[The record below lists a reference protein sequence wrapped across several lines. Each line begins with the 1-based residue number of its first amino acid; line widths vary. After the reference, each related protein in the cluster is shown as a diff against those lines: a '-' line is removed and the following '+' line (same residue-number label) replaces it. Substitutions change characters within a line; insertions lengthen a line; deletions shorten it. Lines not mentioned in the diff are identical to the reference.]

1 MAYLHFPNLKI
12 SGISACVPKNVE
24 ENASFYNQRWGSG
37 YEDFVATTG
46 VERAHRGDA
55 SICTS
60 DLCYE
65 AAEKLIAD
73 LGWDKSEIEA
83 LVLVTQT
90 PDYILPATSCI
101 LQDRLGLSKSCMAL
115 DISLGCSGWVYGL
128 SVIAG
133 LMSNGGIK
141 KGLLLAGDTTS
152 KHESVADKASWP
164 LFGDAGTVTAIEY
177 QEGLTGFSFNMNTD
191 GSSYDA
197 IIIPDGG
204 CRHPFNEQSLILHE
218 YEEGA
223 KRTNL
228 NCALD
233 GMSVFS
239 FGITKAPKSVRG
251 LVEHFELNL
260 NDIDLFLFHQANKF
274 MNEKI
279 RAKLGIPTEKVP
291 YSMTDYGNTSSASIP
306 LTYCSQ
312 NIANTPPRGVLR
324 VIACGFGVG
333 LSWGSVYFELENIVV
348 PNIIEI

>member
-1 MAYLHFPNLKI
+1 MAFLQFPNLKI
-12 SGISACVPKNVE
+12 AGISACVPKNVE

-65 AAEKLIAD
+65 AAEKLITE

-83 LVLVTQT
+83 LVFVTQT
-90 PDYILPATSCI
+90 PDYILPATSCV

-115 DISLGCSGWVYGL
+115 DISLGCSGWIYGL
-128 SVIAG
+128 STIAG

-141 KGLLLAGDTTS
+141 KGLLLAGDTPTKIES
-152 KHESVADKASWP
+152 KEDKAAWP
-164 LFGDAGTVTAIEY
+164 LFGDAGTATAIEFK
-177 QEGLTGFSFNMNTD
+177 EGEKGFNFNLNTD
-191 GSSYDA
+191 GSGYDA
-197 IIIPDGG
+197 IIIKDGG
-204 CRHPFNEQSLILHE
+204 YRNPFSIQSLELKIGG
-218 YEEGA
+218 EGI
-223 KRTNL
+223 KRSNV
-228 NCALD
+228 NVALD

-239 FGITKAPKSVRG
+239 FGITKAPKSVRS
-251 LVEHFELNL
+251 LAEHFELNL
-260 NDIDLFLFHQANKF
+260 DDVDLFLFHQANKF

-279 RAKLGIPTEKVP
+279 RTKLGIPAEKVP
-291 YSMTDYGNTSSASIP
+291 YSLADYGNTSSASIP

-312 NIANTPPRGVLR
+312 NIANTPPRDVLR

-333 LSWGSVYFELENIVV
+333 LSWGSVYFELENIVI

>member
-177 QEGLTGFSFNMNTD
+177 QEGLIGFSFNMNTD
-191 GSSYDA
+191 GSGYDA

-279 RAKLGIPTEKVP
+279 RTKLGISAEKVP
-291 YSMTDYGNTSSASIP
+291 YSMTNYGNTSSASIP
-306 LTYCSQ
+306 LTYCAQ
-312 NIANTPPRGVLR
+312 NIANTPPQRCIKGNR
-324 VIACGFGVG
+324 VWFWRRA
-333 LSWGSVYFELENIVV
+333 
-348 PNIIEI
+348 

>member
-65 AAEKLIAD
+65 AAEKLIAN
-73 LGWDKSEIEA
+73 LGWDKAEIEA
-83 LVLVTQT
+83 LVFVTQT

-101 LQDRLGLSKSCMAL
+101 LQERLGLSKSCMAL

-128 SVIAG
+128 STIAG

-141 KGLLLAGDTTS
+141 KGLLLTGDTLS
-152 KHESVADKASWP
+152 KAISETDKSCWP
-164 LFGDAGTVTAIEY
+164 LFGDAGTATAIEY
-177 QEGLTGFSFNMNTD
+177 KDGTIGFEFAFHTD
-191 GSSYDA
+191 G
-197 IIIPDGG
+197 
-204 CRHPFNEQSLILHE
+204 
-218 YEEGA
+218 EGA
-223 KRTNL
+223 EVINIKDGAYRNVVTPESFQKRELGNGIVRNNL
-228 NCALD
+228 ELVLD

-239 FGITKAPKSVRG
+239 FGISKAPKSVR
-251 LVEHFELNL
+251 ELCDYF
-260 NDIDLFLFHQANKF
+260 DIKMEDVDLFVFHQANKF

-279 RAKLGIPTEKVP
+279 RTKLDIPIEKVP
-291 YSMTDYGNTSSASIP
+291 YSIRDYGNTSSASIP
-306 LTYCSQ
+306 LTLCVE
-312 NIANTPPRGVLR
+312 NAANTPP
-324 VIACGFGVG
+324 F
-333 LSWGSVYFELENIVV
+333 
-348 PNIIEI
+348 PKQK

>member
-83 LVLVTQT
+83 LVFVTQT

-152 KHESVADKASWP
+152 KHESIADKASWP

-191 GSSYDA
+191 GSGYDA

-279 RAKLGIPTEKVP
+279 RTKLGISAEKVP
-291 YSMTDYGNTSSASIP
+291 YSMTNYGNTSSASIP
-306 LTYCSQ
+306 LTYCAQ

-333 LSWGSVYFELENIVV
+333 LSWGSVHFELENIVV